1 MNFNIVTNRPINFDI
16 VVVSPLHYLFF
27 FKIIWCKI
35 GKIGAVGA
43 WVGGGGGKWLRGSHS
58 NSIKVYVLN

>member
-27 FKIIWCKI
+27 LKIIWCKI

-43 WVGGGGGKWLRGSHS
+43 WVGGGGEVAKRVS
-58 NSIKVYVLN
+58 